1 MKTGLYLF
9 AFLAVLAT
17 VMITQLPSTDLA
29 TEAVA
34 AVSQV
39 PTVLMD
45 PISEMAA
52 ELTQEFAA
60 ELEQIMALNL
70 EIELLRL

>member
-17 VMITQLPSTDLA
+17 AMITQLPSTDLA
-29 TEAVA
+29 TEAIA

-52 ELTQEFAA
+52 ELSQEFTA
-60 ELEQIMALNL
+60 ELNQIMDLNL
-70 EIELLRL
+70 EIKLPRL